1 MVDKNEQT
9 QILTYADDLA
19 KKVMNYKKT
28 KKHHFTF
35 LKNLNEMLAA
45 TLDNKDLAELEK
57 ELTNH
62 YNNRLKA
69 NHKKKKDH
77 PVKVNMKDDLLDDD
91 GDYGDDDDGY
101 NNYASFKN

>member
-1 MVDKNEQT
+1 MVDKTEQN
-9 QILTYADDLA
+9 QMLTYADELS
-19 KKVMNYKKT
+19 KKVLNYKKN

-69 NHKKKKDH
+69 NHKKKKDN
-77 PVKVNMKDDLLDDD
+77 PVKLNMKDDPLDD
-91 GDYGDDDDGY
+91 GDDYADDDDDF
-101 NNYASFKN
+101 NNYTSFK